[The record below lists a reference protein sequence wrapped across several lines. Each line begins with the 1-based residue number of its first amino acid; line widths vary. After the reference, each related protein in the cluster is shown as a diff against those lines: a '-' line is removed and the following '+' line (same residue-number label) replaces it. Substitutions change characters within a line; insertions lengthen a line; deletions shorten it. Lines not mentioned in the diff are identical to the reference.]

1 MQHPITTIKAFIFND
16 YEFCKYNGNTQ
27 ELFLSLKRFFPLLL
41 FNLAPPCIILTL
53 WTQLILNFKIYLDFC
68 TFRSSVRKLN
78 KTNGKLT
85 TFLLVSLNE
94 HLDGW
99 GSKWGKTLLFY
110 VLLPHKIDEYWNLC
124 LKYLLGFICNVN
136 FRIYIQPN

>member
-27 ELFLSLKRFFPLLL
+27 KLFLSLKRFFPLLL

-68 TFRSSVRKLN
+68 TFRSSVRKPN
-78 KTNGKLT
+78 KTNGKLKLHFCWFHLMNT
-85 TFLLVSLNE
+85 WIVEVVNE
-94 HLDGW
+94 VKPCYFMYYYHVKL
-99 GSKWGKTLLFY
+99 
-110 VLLPHKIDEYWNLC
+110 IEYWNLFKI
-124 LKYLLGFICNVN
+124 LIRLYLQCKL
-136 FRIYIQPN
+136 